1 MNQLRTK
8 NLKLRKRRKGIKIFL
23 TIFIGI
29 LLLLCILIG
38 YAYWKTSN
46 TFDQMYKPLDNSN
59 ETSVSLDG
67 TVPFSVLILGVD
79 ERENDRGRSDTLI
92 VATIN
97 GEKNQAQM
105 LSIPR
110 DTQAEIVGHNTIEKI
125 NAAYAYGG
133 VKMTQNTTMR
143 FLNGIPFNYYIKINM
158 EGFKDLVNSVGGINV
173 YNSTEGISYNNKEF
187 KKGALHLNGEEAL
200 QYVRIRKTDPNGDFG
215 RQKRQQDAII
225 AVSKKLLSTDTVFRL
240 NEILDSVGNNIET
253 DFTMTDITKIAQN
266 YGTAVNNVTNIEMNG
281 TGGKLDDGLWYYVVN
296 KQERAKIHSELAKN
310 LGIK

>member
-1 MNQLRTK
+1 MV
-8 NLKLRKRRKGIKIFL
+8 
-23 TIFIGI
+23 I
-29 LLLLCILIG
+29 LLVLCILIS

-46 TFDQMYKPLDNSN
+46 TFDKMYKPLDNSN
-59 ETSVSLDG
+59 ESAVSLDG

-110 DTQAEIVGHNTIEKI
+110 DTQAEIVGHNTTEKI

-133 VKMTQNTTMR
+133 VNMAQDTTTK
-143 FLNGIPFNYYIKINM
+143 FLNDIPFNYYIKINM
-158 EGFKDLVNSVGGINV
+158 EGFKDLVNSVGGIKV
-173 YNSTEGISYNNKEF
+173 YNRTEGISYNNKEF
-187 KKGALHLNGEEAL
+187 KKGELHLNGEEAL

-225 AVSKKLLSTDTVFRL
+225 AVSKKLLSTETVFSL
-240 NEILDSVGNNIET
+240 NEILDSAGNNIET
-253 DFTMTDITKIAQN
+253 DFTMTDITKIAKN
-266 YGTAVNNVTNIEMNG
+266 YGTAVNNVTNIKMNG
-281 TGGKLDDGLWYYVVN
+281 KGGKLNDGLWYYVVN
-296 KQERAKIHSELAKN
+296 KQERAKVHSELAEN

>member
-1 MNQLRTK
+1 MRTK
-8 NLKLRKRRKGIKIFL
+8 KLKLKKKRKGIKIFI
-23 TIFIGI
+23 TIFMVI
-29 LLLLCILIG
+29 LLVLCILIS

-46 TFDQMYKPLDNSN
+46 TFDKMYKPLDNSN
-59 ETSVSLDG
+59 ESAVSLDG

-110 DTQAEIVGHNTIEKI
+110 DTQAEIVGHNTTEKI

-133 VKMTQNTTMR
+133 VNMAQDTTTK
-143 FLNGIPFNYYIKINM
+143 FLNDIPFNYYIKINM
-158 EGFKDLVNSVGGINV
+158 EGFKDLVNSVGGIKV
-173 YNSTEGISYNNKEF
+173 YNRTEGISYNNKEF
-187 KKGALHLNGEEAL
+187 KKGELHLNGEEAL

-225 AVSKKLLSTDTVFRL
+225 AVSKKLLSTETVFSL
-240 NEILDSVGNNIET
+240 NEILDSAGNNIET
-253 DFTMTDITKIAQN
+253 DFTMTDITKIAKN
-266 YGTAVNNVTNIEMNG
+266 YGTAVNNVTNIKMNG
-281 TGGKLDDGLWYYVVN
+281 KGGKLNDGLWYYVVN
-296 KQERAKIHSELAKN
+296 KQERAKVHSELAEN